1 MSAKLL
7 ETTEAPKPQ
16 RVGTLT
22 LHGMDTMN
30 KKGRLKVASWL
41 RRQAEV
47 VENEGGAKGQIASRY
62 TAKYNI
68 FASVLVALGL
78 VVSGCVTKYDDIV
91 SDFHT
96 IQNSNQCT
104 TVAFDQRKFNAET
117 VEPPA
122 ISCPCDELK
131 PVRRLVVKSGQ
142 SPEVMACLAPVQQSN
157 PLTTRYEPMGDGY
170 TVRLLDDTSKNRSY
184 FIPSGQLH
192 HQASLA
198 STYVP
203 AIGNAA
209 AGGAI
214 GGGIAAAQAARI
226 TQNAGSFNQPINTST
241 LLINGPV
248 PPGVAR

>member
-96 IQNSNQCT
+96 IQVGPICT
-104 TVAFDQRKFNAET
+104 TVGHDQRKFNAET
-117 VEPPA
+117 KEPDA
-122 ISCPCDELK
+122 LTCRCDQLISVK
-131 PVRRLVVKSGQ
+131 RLVVKSGD
-142 SPEVMACLAPVQQSN
+142 SPEAWSCPAPVHEQMYQ
-157 PLTTRYEPMGDGY
+157 
-170 TVRLLDDTSKNRSY
+170 TS
-184 FIPSGQLH
+184 IVPSAQIYH
-192 HQASLA
+192 ARSLA

-203 AIGNAA
+203 AVGEMLGLTAVG
-209 AGGAI
+209 AGVAKM
-214 GGGIAAAQAARI
+214 QAARI
-226 TQNAGSFNQPINTST
+226 TQTAGSFSQPINTST